1 MLSKEKIM
9 TKLTIPK
16 TQQAAGLPDADIIRQ
31 AVKDPAKFGALY
43 RQYVTKVYRYV
54 YARVSN
60 HADAEDLTSQ
70 VFEVVLKRLPTFGTG
85 GNFNA
90 WLFTIARNKIVD
102 SYRVKRRMVPL
113 DEIQNVP
120 LSDSDPFTL
129 LAQEETRDRLGKLLQ
144 DLTQD
149 QQELLQLRFAAEL
162 SFAEIGMVT
171 GKSEGAVKMSVYRLL
186 DKLQE
191 KMEKSDE

>member
-1 MLSKEKIM
+1 MLNREKIM
-9 TKLTIPK
+9 TRLTIPK
-16 TQQAAGLPDADIIRQ
+16 TQPDAGLPDATIIRQ
-31 AVKDPAKFGALY
+31 AIKDPAKFSALY
-43 RQYVTKVYRYV
+43 RQYVTKVYRYI

-70 VFEVVLKRLPTFGTG
+70 VFEVVLKRLPTFRKG

-102 SYRVKRRMVPL
+102 SYRAQRPVVPL
-113 DEIQNVP
+113 EAIQNVP
-120 LSDSDPFTL
+120 LNDSDPFTQ
-129 LAQEETRDRLGKLLQ
+129 LAQEETRARLGEVLHE
-144 DLTQD
+144 LTQD

-171 GKSEGAVKMSVYRLL
+171 GKSEAAVKMSVYRLL

>member
-1 MLSKEKIM
+1 MLNKEKIM
-9 TKLTIPK
+9 TRLSIPK
-16 TQQAAGLPDADIIRQ
+16 PQSTAGLPDADMIRQ
-31 AVKDPAKFGALY
+31 AVKDPAKFSALY
-43 RQYVTKVYRYV
+43 RQYVTKVYRYI

-102 SYRVKRRMVPL
+102 SYRLKRPVVPL
-113 DEIQNVP
+113 EVIENVP
-120 LSDSDPFTL
+120 LSDSDPFTQ
-129 LAQEETRDRLGKLLQ
+129 LAQEETRARLGELLQ

-162 SFAEIGMVT
+162 SFAEISMVT
-171 GKSEGAVKMSVYRLL
+171 GKSEAAVKMSVYRLL

>member
-1 MLSKEKIM
+1 MLNKEKIM
-9 TKLTIPK
+9 TRLTFQK
-16 TQQAAGLPDADIIRQ
+16 SQSSAGLPDVEIIEQ
-31 AVKDPAKFGALY
+31 AVKDPAKFSELY
-43 RQYVTKVYRYV
+43 RQYVSKVYRYI

-60 HADAEDLTSQ
+60 HAEAEDLTSQ

-102 SYRVKRRMVPL
+102 SYRVRRAVVPL
-113 DEIQNVP
+113 ETIQNVP
-120 LSDSDPFTL
+120 LNDSDPFTL
-129 LAQEETRDRLGKLLQ
+129 LAQEETRARLGELLHE
-144 DLTQD
+144 LTQD

-171 GKSEGAVKMSVYRLL
+171 GKSEAAVKMSVYRLL

>member
-1 MLSKEKIM
+1 MLNREKIM
-9 TKLTIPK
+9 TRLTIPK
-16 TQQAAGLPDADIIRQ
+16 TQPGAGLPDATIIRQ
-31 AVKDPAKFGALY
+31 AVEDPAKFSVLY
-43 RQYVTKVYRYV
+43 RQYVNQVYRYI

-70 VFEVVLKRLPTFGTG
+70 VFEVVLKRLPTFGAG

-102 SYRVKRRMVPL
+102 SYRVRRSVVPL
-113 DEIQNVP
+113 ETIQNVP
-120 LSDSDPFTL
+120 LSDSDPLTL
-129 LAQEETRDRLGKLLQ
+129 LARKETWAQLGELLH

-162 SFAEIGMVT
+162 SYAEIGMVT
-171 GKSEGAVKMSVYRLL
+171 GKSEAAVKMSVYRPL

-191 KMEKSDE
+191 KIEKSDE